1 MYHQKLGVMDMELY
15 NYPLVLNT
23 DFSLDKC
30 SRLEYGDSMMTHA
43 MLFTAVDVQ
52 NDKSTKWRVENSWG
66 DKLGDKGYFL
76 MTDSWF
82 DEYLYEIV
90 IDKKYLSEE
99 LIKLYDTTP
108 VELAPWDPM
117 GALALRREKI

>member
-1 MYHQKLGVMDMELY
+1 
-15 NYPLVLNT
+15 
-23 DFSLDKC
+23 
-30 SRLEYGDSMMTHA
+30 
-43 MLFTAVDVQ
+43 
-52 NDKSTKWRVENSWG
+52 
-66 DKLGDKGYFL
+66 